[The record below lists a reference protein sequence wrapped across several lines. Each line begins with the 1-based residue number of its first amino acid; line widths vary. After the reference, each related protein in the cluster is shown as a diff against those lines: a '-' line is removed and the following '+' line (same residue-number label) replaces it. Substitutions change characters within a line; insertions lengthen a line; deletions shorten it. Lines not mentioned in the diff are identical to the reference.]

1 MQATITKRNF
11 NFISAMTWS
20 NWDAKPITFWGNS
33 GYYLEQGGSK
43 YIIWDG
49 GHVATK
55 YRNVITFNPNEKKL
69 PRGFKTACKS
79 L

>member
-1 MQATITKRNF
+1 MNTIINKSFT
-11 NFISAMTWS
+11 FISAITWS
-20 NWDAKPITFWGNS
+20 NWDAPIITFFGNS
-33 GYYLEQGGSK
+33 GCYIEQGGSK

-55 YRNVITFNPNEKKL
+55 YRNVLTFNPAVKKW
-69 PRGFKTACKS
+69 PAGFKTACKS